1 VCSAWKNGVSGR
13 FDSAVNVHRNI
24 GNLSSAAIPLRPA
37 MKRLPRLAA
46 ALACLAAAAFAQTPS
61 NRDIYMYQG
70 ADRDKRL
77 VEGAKKERQVVLYS
91 TMTVGDGRAF
101 GAAFERKYGVQLVH
115 WRTSSEKIVQRAV
128 AEARGRRYEADVF
141 ESSANHLEALRREKL
156 LEDFHTP
163 VLSEIVP
170 AALPR
175 DHRQYVAD
183 RFVFFVM
190 GYNTNLVK
198 PGELPATFEELLQ
211 PRWSGRITIEG
222 TDVTWFAAVTRAM
235 GEQKGLAYFRKLAAM
250 KPEIRHGHIH
260 TAQLVASGEV
270 PFFLTAYN
278 NNMETLKSKGAPV
291 DWKPLQPAFG
301 QAAAIGLARHA
312 PRPHAALLFAEFVLS
327 KEGQEIYKSVNRV
340 PTSMAVDSP
349 LNKFKY
355 EIIDPV
361 LALDEGEKWEKLF
374 SDLFLGGKPVKEGD

>member
-1 VCSAWKNGVSGR
+1 
-13 FDSAVNVHRNI
+13 
-24 GNLSSAAIPLRPA
+24 

-61 NRDIYMYQG
+61 TRDIYMYQG

-91 TMTVGDGRAF
+91 TMTVADGKAF

-141 ESSANHLEALRREKL
+141 ESSANHLEALRREQL
-156 LEDFHTP
+156 LEDFYTP
-163 VLSEIVP
+163 VLREIAP

-175 DHRQYVAD
+175 GHRQYVAD

-190 GYNTNLVK
+190 GYNTNRVK
-198 PGELPATFEELLQ
+198 PDELPAAYEELLH
-211 PRWSGRITIEG
+211 PRWTGRITIEG
-222 TDVTWFAAVTRAM
+222 TDVTWFAAVTKAM

-270 PFFLTAYN
+270 AFFLTAYN
-278 NNMETLKSKGAPV
+278 NNMETLKLKGAPV

-301 QAAAIGLARHA
+301 QAAAIGVARHA
-312 PRPHAALLFAEFVLS
+312 PRPHAALLLAEFVLS
-327 KEGQEIYKSVNRV
+327 REGQEIYKSVNRV
-340 PTSMAVDSP
+340 PTNMAVDSP
-349 LNKFKY
+349 LDKFKY

-361 LALDEGEKWEKLF
+361 LALDEGEKWERLF
-374 SDLFLGGKPVKEGD
+374 SDFFLAGKPVQADE

>member
-1 VCSAWKNGVSGR
+1 
-13 FDSAVNVHRNI
+13 
-24 GNLSSAAIPLRPA
+24 
-37 MKRLPRLAA
+37 MKRLPRLAT
-46 ALACLAAAAFAQTPS
+46 ALACLAAAALAQTPS
-61 NRDIYMYQG
+61 NRDIYMYRG

-91 TMTVGDGRAF
+91 TMTVADGKAF

-141 ESSANHLEALRREKL
+141 ESSANHLEALRRERL

-175 DHRQYVAD
+175 GHRQYVAD

-222 TDVTWFAAVTRAM
+222 TDVTWFAAVAKAM
-235 GEQKGLAYFRKLAAM
+235 GEQKGLAYFRRLAAM

-361 LALDEGEKWEKLF
+361 LALDEGERWEKLF
-374 SDLFLGGKPVKEGD
+374 SEIFLGGKPVQTDE

>member
-1 VCSAWKNGVSGR
+1 
-13 FDSAVNVHRNI
+13 
-24 GNLSSAAIPLRPA
+24 
-37 MKRLPRLAA
+37 
-46 ALACLAAAAFAQTPS
+46 
-61 NRDIYMYQG
+61 
-70 ADRDKRL
+70 
-77 VEGAKKERQVVLYS
+77 
-91 TMTVGDGRAF
+91 MTVADGKAF
-101 GAAFERKYGVQLVH
+101 GAAFERKYGVRLVH

-141 ESSANHLEALRREKL
+141 ESSANHLEALRREQL

-163 VLSEIVP
+163 VLREILP

-175 DHRQYVAD
+175 GHRQYVAD

-198 PGELPATFEELLQ
+198 PEEVPAAYEELLQ
-211 PRWSGRITIEG
+211 PRWTRRITIEG
-222 TDVTWFAAVTRAM
+222 TDVTWFAAVSKAM

-270 PFFLTAYN
+270 AFFLTAYN
-278 NNMETLKSKGAPV
+278 NNMETLKLKGAPV

-301 QAAAIGLARHA
+301 QAAAIGIARHA
-312 PRPHAALLFAEFVLS
+312 PRPHAALLLAEFVLS
-327 KEGQEIYKSVNRV
+327 REGQEIYRSVNRV
-340 PTSMAVDSP
+340 PTNMAVDSP
-349 LNKFKY
+349 LDKFNY

-361 LALDEGEKWEKLF
+361 LALDAGEKWERLF
-374 SDLFLGGKPVKEGD
+374 SDLFLGGKPVQADE

>member
-1 VCSAWKNGVSGR
+1 
-13 FDSAVNVHRNI
+13 
-24 GNLSSAAIPLRPA
+24 
-37 MKRLPRLAA
+37 
-46 ALACLAAAAFAQTPS
+46 
-61 NRDIYMYQG
+61 
-70 ADRDKRL
+70 
-77 VEGAKKERQVVLYS
+77 
-91 TMTVGDGRAF
+91 
-101 GAAFERKYGVQLVH
+101 
-115 WRTSSEKIVQRAV
+115 
-128 AEARGRRYEADVF
+128 VF
-141 ESSANHLEALRREKL
+141 ESSANHLEALRREQL

-163 VLSEIVP
+163 VLREILP
-170 AALPR
+170 SALPR
-175 DHRQYVAD
+175 GHRQYVAD

-198 PGELPATFEELLQ
+198 PNEVPAAYEELLQ
-211 PRWSGRITIEG
+211 PRWTRRITIEG
-222 TDVTWFAAVTRAM
+222 TDVTWFAAVTKAM

-270 PFFLTAYN
+270 AFFLTAYN
-278 NNMETLKSKGAPV
+278 NNMETLKLKGAPV

-355 EIIDPV
+355 QIIDPV

-374 SDLFLGGKPVKEGD
+374 SEIFLGGKPVQTDE

>member
-1 VCSAWKNGVSGR
+1 
-13 FDSAVNVHRNI
+13 
-24 GNLSSAAIPLRPA
+24 
-37 MKRLPRLAA
+37 MKRPCLAA

-61 NRDIYMYQG
+61 SRDIYMYQG

-77 VEGAKKERQVVLYS
+77 VAGAKKERQVVLYS
-91 TMTVGDGRAF
+91 TMTVADGKAF

-141 ESSANHLEALRREKL
+141 ESSSNHLEALRRERL

-175 DHRQYVAD
+175 GHRQYVAD

-222 TDVTWFAAVTRAM
+222 TDVTWFAAVTKAM
-235 GEQKGLAYFRKLAAM
+235 GGQKGLAYFRRLAAM
-250 KPEIRHGHIH
+250 KPEIRNGHIH

-301 QAAAIGLARHA
+301 QAAAIGLARYA

-340 PTSMAVDSP
+340 PTSMAVDSA

>member
-1 VCSAWKNGVSGR
+1 
-13 FDSAVNVHRNI
+13 
-24 GNLSSAAIPLRPA
+24 
-37 MKRLPRLAA
+37 MKRSPRLAA

-61 NRDIYMYQG
+61 TRDIYMYQG

-91 TMTVGDGRAF
+91 TMTAADGKAF

-141 ESSANHLEALRREKL
+141 ESSANHLEALRRERL

-175 DHRQYVAD
+175 GHRQYVAD

-211 PRWSGRITIEG
+211 PRWSGRMTIEG
-222 TDVTWFAAVTRAM
+222 TDVTWFAAVTKAM
-235 GEQKGLAYFRKLAAM
+235 GEQKGLAYFRRLAAM
-250 KPEIRHGHIH
+250 KPEIRNGHIH

-278 NNMETLKSKGAPV
+278 NNMETLKLKGAPV

-301 QAAAIGLARHA
+301 QAAAIGLARYA

-340 PTSMAVDSP
+340 PTSMAVDSA

>member
-1 VCSAWKNGVSGR
+1 
-13 FDSAVNVHRNI
+13 
-24 GNLSSAAIPLRPA
+24 
-37 MKRLPRLAA
+37 MKRSPRLAA

-61 NRDIYMYQG
+61 TRDIYMYQG

-91 TMTVGDGRAF
+91 TMTVADGKAF

-175 DHRQYVAD
+175 GHRQYVAD

-211 PRWSGRITIEG
+211 PRWRGRITIEG
-222 TDVTWFAAVTRAM
+222 TDVTWFAAVTKAM
-235 GEQKGLAYFRKLAAM
+235 GEQKGLAYFRRLAAM

-361 LALDEGEKWEKLF
+361 LALDEGERWEKLF